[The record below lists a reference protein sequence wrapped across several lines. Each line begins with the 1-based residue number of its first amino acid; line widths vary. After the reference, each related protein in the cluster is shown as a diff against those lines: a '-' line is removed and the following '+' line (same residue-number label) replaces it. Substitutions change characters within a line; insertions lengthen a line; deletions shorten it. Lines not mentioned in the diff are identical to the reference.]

1 VCSHLFAGR
10 ISDEQKSLSD
20 GGEKDIG
27 KYRPALTTVFEQL
40 SEAELQ
46 QCEDVAVEWNTN
58 GLPDEVQRKWV
69 TFTLYSDQ
77 LVTSTQN
84 VKEYSGGGHLLSQ
97 VYETSDRSW
106 IHRIRCLYQRGW
118 RTDICQVRSLLITVI
133 M

>member
-1 VCSHLFAGR
+1 MCSHLFAGR

-84 VKEYSGGGHLLSQ
+84 VKEQ
-97 VYETSDRSW
+97 VLRYETEGLNFFATKKEYGKGPNNIIDLW
-106 IHRIRCLYQRGW
+106 KQFHIGNVLFQCK
-118 RTDICQVRSLLITVI
+118 LLC
-133 M
+133 